1 VAGSATRAAG
11 SCTTDGTC
19 VTCGD
24 VAVPV
29 RILGPGSEP
38 GLAAGADGSGT
49 PCEVE
54 VDLVG
59 PVSPGDV
66 VLVHAGVALTRVDGE
81 DPRWA

>member
-1 VAGSATRAAG
+1 VAGSAARAAG
-11 SCTTDGTC
+11 RCTTDGTC

-24 VAVPV
+24 VATPV

-38 GLAAGADGSGT
+38 GLAAGADGSGA

-66 VLVHAGVALTRVDGE
+66 VLVHAGVALTRLDGE
-81 DPRWA
+81 VATWA